1 MYMNIDEALIDRMLV
16 NNAERTRCLNENTG
30 VILSIFRLF
39 LRHLYDSTLIKCCLL
54 TTFMTVSAGLKA
66 YFDNRGSILSIYA
79 KKPENH
85 IFDPNHFL
93 RPISHYVKS
102 RLVPHRHVT
111 NALRKFGLKP
121 YCSD

>member
-1 MYMNIDEALIDRMLV
+1 MRI
-16 NNAERTRCLNENTG
+16 TG
-30 VILSIFRLF
+30 VILSVFRLF

-79 KKPENH
+79 KKTENH

-93 RPISHYVKS
+93 WPISHYVKS
-102 RLVPHRHVT
+102 RLDPHRHVT
-111 NALRKFGLKP
+111 DALRKFGLKP

>member
-1 MYMNIDEALIDRMLV
+1 MIL
-16 NNAERTRCLNENTG
+16 G
-30 VILSIFRLF
+30 VFRLF
-39 LRHLYDSTLIKCCLL
+39 LHHLYDSTLIKCCLL

-79 KKPENH
+79 KNQKT
-85 IFDPNHFL
+85 IFLTPNHFL
-93 RPISHYVKS
+93 WPISHYVKS